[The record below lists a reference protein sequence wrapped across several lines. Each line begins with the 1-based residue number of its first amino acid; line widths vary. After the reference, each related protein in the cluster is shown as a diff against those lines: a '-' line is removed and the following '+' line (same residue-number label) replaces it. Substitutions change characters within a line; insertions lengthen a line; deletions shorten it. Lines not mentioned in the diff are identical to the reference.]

1 MNYLSKFKDYPDAIK
16 LTICVA
22 MSVIC
27 TLFLD
32 FTFII
37 AILFLYPVS
46 YSDIV
51 MHAAMMIINFG
62 FFIIVF
68 FMWISYFFSNE

>member
-1 MNYLSKFKDYPDAIK
+1 MNYLSKFKDYPDAMK

-27 TLFLD
+27 TLFLE
-32 FTFII
+32 FIFI
-37 AILFLYPVS
+37 LAILFIYPVS

-51 MHAAMMIINFG
+51 MHSAMLIITFG
-62 FFIIVF
+62 FFITVF
-68 FMWISYFFSNE
+68 FMWMGYFFSNE